1 MTRTTTLGRSRYA
14 LPLLVFAMGTVLSAA
29 LGMTAHGEIMRA
41 AQERFD
47 AGATELA
54 RKVEGRFD
62 DYVAILEGV
71 RARFNGPAVT
81 RREFHDHVAGLDL
94 AHKYPGFQAV
104 NYAPYVS
111 AERKHAFEETVRGD
125 PHLEPGI
132 AARFAI
138 APPGDR
144 PGYYPLTYIEPL
156 AGHERLLGRDLG
168 AMPNRGNALEQA
180 RDSGGL
186 ASSGRRIRIS
196 GRPDDVGLAMRLPVY
211 RPQMPLDTV
220 EQRRAAYAG
229 SVGAGFS
236 VALMMENL
244 LEGAGKSVRLRLIDS
259 NDSAAPMGTR
269 IETRLLPDAAPP
281 GDRDLVLYD
290 SAADSGATDHPADAP
305 PSGAERYRRTLA
317 FDLGGHSWRVEVDQD
332 ESEVLGRL
340 DRLAPWIIALG
351 GMALSALLGAILHA
365 QTTARARA
373 QLLAAAM
380 TRDLHRSEKQLE
392 EAQRLAS
399 LGSWTLDPASG
410 WMECSDEARRLLGFR
425 PTGPADLK
433 SMLEAVPEHERPAV
447 EEHITHAL
455 ESAKPTDFEHH
466 VRLPEGTERWLHVT
480 AHRYEEDGRA
490 LVLGAVRDDTQRRKI
505 AQRLQLEHEI
515 ARLLLSDG
523 DVAPVIE
530 RALQTI
536 CTHLR
541 WNCATLWRVHLDGRA
556 RCTGA
561 WHADGDS
568 ALEAFIRMSRTLEY
582 RHDEDSLGTAW
593 TLGQPVRVDLMAGGK
608 EFTRDALAR
617 QCGLSVGLI
626 VPMASAGPCMAL
638 EFFSRDPHAADDDA
652 LDSLRV
658 ISLQIAQYEQ
668 RKQAEHD
675 LRHLARHD
683 PLTGLLNRAALQG
696 ELGGAI
702 SRSKRRQR
710 RFAVMFIDLDRFK
723 HINDTLGHGIGDA
736 MLKTCAERLKS
747 RLRAED
753 LVARFG
759 GDEFVLVLENLTSAT
774 DAATVAQK
782 MLACCTEPFVIEGQ
796 ELHVGSSVGISVYP
810 EDGTDAETLLKNAD
824 LAMYRAKDSGRGT
837 YRFYD
842 PRMYAGSSER
852 LMLEGALRRAVERG
866 ELELHYQPKM
876 ALKDGRVVGM
886 EALLRWHHPTL
897 GMISPAQFIPIA
909 EETGLIEEMG
919 KWALEQACMQVRAW
933 QQQGLPPV
941 QMAVNL
947 SPRQLDSFTL
957 VETVAAVL
965 ESSGLPPS
973 MLELEITES
982 AMMKNTDHA
991 IALMQ
996 KLRGMGVCLAIDDFG
1011 TGYSSLSYLTRFPLS
1026 TVKIDRSFIH
1036 DLSHSADA
1044 QALVDGIIKLAHS
1057 LRMSVV
1063 AEGVETQ
1070 AQLDYLAA
1078 RSCDQIQGFWLCK
1091 PAPADE
1097 TSSFLARPLRAPQ
1110 FAPKLVARS
1119 VAA

>member
-1 MTRTTTLGRSRYA
+1 MTRTTRLGRSRYA
-14 LPLLVFAMGTVLSAA
+14 LPLLVFVAGTALSAV
-29 LGMTAHGEIMRA
+29 LGMTAHREIMRA

-47 AGATELA
+47 ASAIELA

-62 DYVAILEGV
+62 DYVAILEGI
-71 RARFNGPAVT
+71 RARFNGPPVT
-81 RREFHDHVAGLDL
+81 RREFHDYVSGLDL
-94 AHKYPGFQAV
+94 VRKYPGFQV
-104 NYAPYVS
+104 MNYVPHVPGQS
-111 AERKHAFEETVRGD
+111 RIAFEEAVRRD
-125 PHLEPGI
+125 PDLDPAI

-138 APPGDR
+138 TPPGNR
-144 PGYYPLTYIEPL
+144 PDYYPLTYIEPL
-156 AGHERLLGRDLG
+156 KGHEHLLGKDIG
-168 AMPNRGNALEQA
+168 ALPNRGNALEQA

-186 ASSGRRIRIS
+186 ASSGRRIRIA

-211 RPQMPLDTV
+211 RPRLPLNTV
-220 EQRRAAYAG
+220 EQRRAAYEG

-236 VALMMENL
+236 VALMMGGL
-244 LEGAGKSVRLRLIDS
+244 LDGAGKSINLRLIDS
-259 NDSAAPMGTR
+259 DAIAAPIGTR
-269 IETRLLPDAAPP
+269 RETRMIHGAAAPD
-281 GDRDLVLYD
+281 DRGLVLYD
-290 SAADSGATDHPADAP
+290 SAAGAQQPARP
-305 PSGAERYRRTLA
+305 EGVSRYRRTLA

-332 ESEVLGRL
+332 ASEVVGLF
-340 DRLAPWIIALG
+340 DRLAPWIMGLG

-365 QTTARARA
+365 QTTARTRA

-410 WMECSDEARRLLGFR
+410 SLECSDEARRLLGFR
-425 PTGPADLK
+425 PAGPADLQ

-447 EEHITHAL
+447 ERHITHAL
-455 ESAKPTDFEHH
+455 QCAQPTDFEHH
-466 VRLPEGTERWLHVT
+466 VRVPDGTERWLHVT

-505 AQRLQLEHEI
+505 AKRLQLEHEI
-515 ARLLLSDG
+515 ARLLLSDS
-523 DVAPVIE
+523 DAASVIE

-536 CTHLR
+536 CTHLS
-541 WNCATLWRVHLDGRA
+541 WSCATLWKVHLDGRA

-561 WHADGDS
+561 WHADGDPE
-568 ALEAFIRMSRTLEY
+568 LEAFVRMSRTLEY
-582 RHDEDSLGTAW
+582 RPDEDSLGTAW
-593 TLGQPVRVDLMAGGK
+593 TLGQPVRVNLAAGGK
-608 EFTRDALAR
+608 EYTRDALAR

-638 EFFSRDPHAADDDA
+638 EFFSRDPHAADADA

-675 LRHLARHD
+675 LLHLARHD

-696 ELGGAI
+696 ELSAAI
-702 SRSKRRQR
+702 SRSKRRQK

-736 MLKTCAERLKS
+736 MLKTCAERLRS

-759 GDEFVLVLENLTSAT
+759 GDEFVLVLENLSCAA

-842 PRMYAGSSER
+842 PRMYVGSSER

-876 ALKDGRVVGM
+876 ALKDTRVVGM
-886 EALLRWHHPTL
+886 EALLRWRHPAL

-919 KWALEQACMQVRAW
+919 KWALEQACIQTRAW

-941 QMAVNL
+941 QIAVNL
-947 SPRQLDSFTL
+947 SPRQLDSFNL

-965 ESSGLPPS
+965 QSSGLPPS

-991 IALMQ
+991 VALMQ
-996 KLRGMGVCLAIDDFG
+996 KLRDMGVCLAIDDFG

-1026 TVKIDRSFIH
+1026 TVKIDRSFIN
-1036 DLSHSADA
+1036 DLSHSKDA

-1057 LRMSVV
+1057 LRMKVV

-1070 AQLDYLAA
+1070 EQLDYLAA
-1078 RSCDQIQGFWLCK
+1078 RRCDQIQGFWLCK
-1091 PAPADE
+1091 PVPAE
-1097 TSSFLARPLRAPQ
+1097 EAASFLGRPLRSQP
-1110 FAPKLVARS
+1110 FSPKLVA
-1119 VAA
+1119 